1 MCCYYVR
8 WMLSVWYMTWI
19 PFFLS
24 LVHLNSMS
32 NRQSKMT
39 DNLKNTFTGT
49 LCYVVVCCKL
59 KGHGHVDKDVWKKFG
74 RVKGSWMHPYLM
86 QICVLTTLLL
96 RSFVTE
102 DFVASFHPL
111 SFPPPPHALHT
122 CRKVWP
128 HKFFEGITLM
138 NSVNFGS
145 HSYICVMDMGKCTFK
160 HILLFILVLSAK
172 IKY

>member
-1 MCCYYVR
+1 MFSMKSASFFYFRTTMCCYYVR

-49 LCYVVVCCKL
+49 LCYVFVCCKL

-111 SFPPPPHALHT
+111 SFPPPPP
-122 CRKVWP
+122 CPP
-128 HKFFEGITLM
+128 HLQEGLASQVFWGDNT
-138 NSVNFGS
+138 NE
-145 HSYICVMDMGKCTFK
+145 
-160 HILLFILVLSAK
+160 LSEFWK
-172 IKY
+172 P

>member
-1 MCCYYVR
+1 M
-8 WMLSVWYMTWI
+8 
-19 PFFLS
+19 
-24 LVHLNSMS
+24 HL
-32 NRQSKMT
+32 
-39 DNLKNTFTGT
+39 
-49 LCYVVVCCKL
+49 
-59 KGHGHVDKDVWKKFG
+59 
-74 RVKGSWMHPYLM
+74 YLM

-145 HSYICVMDMGKCTFK
+145 HSYICVIDMGKCTFK